1 MPNRPLPTI
10 AEESAELERRLR
22 QTRRPEQKRRLHL
35 LVLVQRREVATR
47 REAAAH
53 LAVHR
58 NTVARWLG
66 RYEEGGLA
74 GLLEEKKRGP
84 RLGQR
89 TLPGSVFEALKAR
102 LEDPQ
107 GFASFKA
114 IQTWLLEE
122 YDLAV
127 PYKSVYNLVRYRL
140 GAKLKRPRPEHPK
153 KA

>member
-1 MPNRPLPTI
+1 M
-10 AEESAELERRLR
+10 
-22 QTRRPEQKRRLHL
+22 
-35 LVLVQRREVATR
+35 
-47 REAAAH
+47 
-53 LAVHR
+53 HR
-58 NTVARWLG
+58 NTVARWLR

-74 GLLEEKKRGP
+74 GLLEERRRGFEP
-84 RLGQR
+84 GQR
-89 TLPGSVFEALKAR
+89 TLPDSVFEALRAR
-102 LEDPQ
+102 LEEPE
-107 GFASFKA
+107 GFASFQA